1 MVTLIK
7 PGTIVPCSLHRAAP
21 RAAEVVGLAGLVVRR
36 LLPEATP
43 RSSLHQPAS
52 QSHSTITV
60 STSVRDAASSALGE
74 TIPRGVEVSL
84 PGQMVPLFRTAAL
97 LSLIVL
103 FPSAVQGEIA
113 RVCDISF
120 QLPDG
125 SWSTPERREVIF
137 RTGRE
142 MNQSSTTYF
151 SYDAQEEYAV
161 VVWGQ
166 GDVTI
171 IDLDAALLVDAT
183 GFSNDDFRR
192 LFNVRSQLEAPAVND
207 GLRRRWRI
215 VAKQGVPARFIDARA
230 DSPSH

>member
-1 MVTLIK
+1 MGSINAGLIRFNKVVARLAGSPGLGTNSVVPTNPSRSIPDMGNSFNRPDRRTRTLA
-7 PGTIVPCSLHRAAP
+7 SLTFAERLGAANEAP
-21 RAAEVVGLAGLVVRR
+21 R
-36 LLPEATP
+36 PF
-43 RSSLHQPAS
+43 Q
-52 QSHSTITV
+52 
-60 STSVRDAASSALGE
+60 D
-74 TIPRGVEVSL
+74 GVEVSL
-84 PGQMVPLFRTAAL
+84 PGQMVPLLRTAVL
-97 LSLIVL
+97 LSLVVL
-103 FPSAVQGEIA
+103 FPSAVHGEVA
-113 RVCDISF
+113 RVCEISY

-166 GDVTI
+166 GNSTI
-171 IDLDAALLVDAT
+171 IDLDAALLADAA
-183 GFSNDDFRR
+183 GFTNEDFRR

-207 GLRRRWRI
+207 TRRQRWRI

-230 DSPSH
+230 DNPPR